1 VALDDDSRAVLREL
15 VARIDLD
22 EYVARV
28 QRALE
33 QMPEYQGFVD
43 GQVELDDRGPAGIRW
58 NLEIF
63 LRWATDGGEPTA
75 AELERLRTM
84 IGARAAEGR
93 PPEEGLA
100 VYRRAMRAGWEAVL
114 ESADERERAVLGGA
128 FDVLLEWL
136 DIVSAVFEQAY
147 AEEREA
153 PVSRREREARLLFE
167 RLVAGERPGPSG
179 ERTAAAIGFALDAP
193 HRPLVAALA
202 DGDAAEHLRLA
213 ELLRGQGVLAVAE
226 GRRVVG
232 LTGATA
238 VAKGRRVAGLAEAGP
253 VDIGALRSGE
263 RLVVC
268 EVAVGEGIDGAS
280 TGGGTARL
288 DGARETAGGAGLAAP
303 RTARGAGLAAP
314 RTAGGAGLAAR
325 LDEARTVV
333 GLALAA
339 GRRGRVDLDAYLPE
353 LLIANSPQLAARLS
367 RRVFDPLTAAGRDD
381 LAETLALLAANG
393 FERAA
398 TAAALP
404 VHRNTLLQRVARIE
418 QLTGLDLDDPRDRGT
433 VWLATL
439 ARRHG

>member
-1 VALDDDSRAVLREL
+1 MPTGRLVLPAGGPERAHLGGEDRRADPRGGDHAGVALDDDSRAVLRDL

-43 GQVELDDRGPAGIRW
+43 GRVELGDRGPAGIRW

-63 LRWATDGGEPTA
+63 LRWATDGGEPSA
-75 AELERLRTM
+75 AELEPLRAM

-114 ESADERERAVLGGA
+114 ESADERERAALGGA

-136 DIVSAVFEQAY
+136 EVVSAVFGQAY
-147 AEEREA
+147 AREREA
-153 PVSRREREARLLFE
+153 PVSRRERQARLLLE
-167 RLVAGERPGPSG
+167 RLVADEPPDPEG
-179 ERTAAAIGFALDAP
+179 ERTAAALGFALDGP
-193 HRPLVAALA
+193 RRPLAAAL
-202 DGDAAEHLRLA
+202 DGGDAAEHLRLA

-232 LTGATA
+232 LAGARA
-238 VAKGRRVAGLAEAGP
+238 L
-253 VDIGALRSGE
+253 DLGALGDGG
-263 RLVVC
+263 RLIVC
-268 EVAVGEGIDGAS
+268 EAAADDVPAAGAL
-280 TGGGTARL
+280 ARRL
-288 DGARETAGGAGLAAP
+288 DDPRVVLA
-303 RTARGAGLAAP
+303 
-314 RTAGGAGLAAR
+314 
-325 LDEARTVV
+325 
-333 GLALAA
+333 LALAA
-339 GRRGRVDLDAYLPE
+339 GERGRVDPDAYIPE
-353 LLIANSPQLAARLS
+353 LLVARSPELAARLE
-367 RRVFDPLTAAGRDD
+367 RRVLGPLRDAGRDD

-393 FERAA
+393 FERSA

-433 VWLATL
+433 AWLATL
-439 ARRHG
+439 ARRDV

>member
-238 VAKGRRVAGLAEAGP
+238 VAKGRRVAGLAGAGP

-288 DGARETAGGAGLAAP
+288 DGAPEAA
-303 RTARGAGLAAP
+303 GAGLAAP

-325 LDEARTVV
+325 LDEARTAV

-353 LLIANSPQLAARLS
+353 LLIAHSPQLAARLS
-367 RRVFDPLTAAGRDD
+367 RRVFEPLTAAGRED
-381 LAETLALLAANG
+381 LADTLALLAANG

-404 VHRNTLLQRVARIE
+404 VHRNTLAQRVARIE